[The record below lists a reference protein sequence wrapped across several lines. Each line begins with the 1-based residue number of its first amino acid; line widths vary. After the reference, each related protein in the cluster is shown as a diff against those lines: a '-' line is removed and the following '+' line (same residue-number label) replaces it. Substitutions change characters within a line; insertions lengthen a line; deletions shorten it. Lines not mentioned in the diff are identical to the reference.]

1 MNLTRHARLSRTFYE
16 RDPLTVSKALL
27 GKHLVRKTR
36 EGEIIGEIVET
47 EAYIGPDDEASHAY
61 GNKRTKRTSV
71 QFGERGVA
79 YIYRIYGIYHCF
91 CVVVGPRYMPAVTLV
106 RAVKPVKGLE
116 LMRKNRGLN
125 RDVPINR
132 LVNGPSK
139 LCSAFGITSRL
150 NGLDLCAG
158 HLFLCRGT
166 RSSFEVGQSARIGID
181 YAEEYKNAQW
191 RFYQKNSEFTSDC

>member
-16 RDPLTVSKALL
+16 RDPLIVSRDLL
-27 GKHLVRKTR
+27 GKYLVRTTKK
-36 EGEIIGEIVET
+36 GEIIGEIVET

-91 CVVVGPRYMPAVTLV
+91 CVVVGPRYIPAVTLV

-166 RSSFEVGQSARIGID
+166 RSSFEVEQSARIGID